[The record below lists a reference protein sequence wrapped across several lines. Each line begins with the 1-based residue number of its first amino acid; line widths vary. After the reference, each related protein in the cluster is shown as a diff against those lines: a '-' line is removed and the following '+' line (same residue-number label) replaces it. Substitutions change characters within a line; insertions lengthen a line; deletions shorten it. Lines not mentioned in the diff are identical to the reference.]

1 MPWPVQDLSE
11 NDPRLMIDFI
21 QQYQLGLYVC
31 FFFLP
36 FLQEDVSILGAAS
49 ACASGLGNPFLG
61 FLLTG
66 AGLTTSASLKYGL
79 GRAATSREWAK
90 KYTQNP
96 KILKAGD
103 SVNGNLG
110 KSLYT
115 ARFISAVRIPFY
127 VGAGFFGVNFG
138 KFLFFV
144 ITSAALYLGIAFGL
158 FHVFGEIAGDKLK
171 LYLPLLAAVF
181 LVLYF
186 IFTKLKTAKKSS

>member
-1 MPWPVQDLSE
+1 
-11 NDPRLMIDFI
+11 MIEFI
-21 QQYQLGLYVC
+21 QQYQIGLYIC

-79 GRAATSREWAK
+79 GRAATSQDWAK
-90 KYTQNP
+90 KYAQSP

-110 KSLYT
+110 KSLFM

-127 VGAGFFGVNFG
+127 VGAGFFGVSFG

-144 ITSAALYLGIAFGL
+144 TTSAILYLVIAFGL
-158 FHVFGEIAGDKLK
+158 FHIFGEIAGDKLK
-171 LYLPLLAAVF
+171 IYLPILAAIF
-181 LVLYF
+181 LVIYF
-186 IFTKLKTAKKSS
+186 IFTKIKSPKKSA

>member
-1 MPWPVQDLSE
+1 
-11 NDPRLMIDFI
+11 MIDLI
-21 QQYQLGLYVC
+21 QQYQIGFYIC

-49 ACASGLGNPFLG
+49 ACASGLADPFLG
-61 FLLTG
+61 FFLTG
-66 AGLTTSASLKYGL
+66 AGLTTSATLKYWL

-90 KYTQNP
+90 KYAQSP

-103 SVNGNLG
+103 SVKGNLG

-127 VGAGFFGVNFG
+127 VGAGFFGVSFS
-138 KFLFFV
+138 KFLLFV
-144 ITSAALYLGIAFGL
+144 TTSAALYLGIAFTL
-158 FHVFGEIAGDKLK
+158 FHIFGEIAGEKLK
-171 LYLPLLAAVF
+171 LYLPLLAVIF

-186 IFTKLKTAKKSS
+186 IFTKLKTSNKSV